1 VLVQHNHMML
11 VQDLV
16 VVHILIH
23 MTSMFELYM
32 QFLML
37 KFGQIHIL
45 LLLQLNNHVV
55 LVLQVL

>member
-37 KFGQIHIL
+37 KFDQIHIL